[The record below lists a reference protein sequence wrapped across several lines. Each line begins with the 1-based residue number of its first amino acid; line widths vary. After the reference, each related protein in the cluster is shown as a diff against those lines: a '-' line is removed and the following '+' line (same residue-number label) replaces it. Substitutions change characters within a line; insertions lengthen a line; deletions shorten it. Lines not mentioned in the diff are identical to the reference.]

1 MYYFLIIELK
11 LNFIELKL
19 NYGIE
24 YCYNRLA
31 ILWLSSSL
39 ILKKYLYA
47 SFFFQLLKI

>member
-1 MYYFLIIELK
+1 MSFSAEWQ

-31 ILWLSSSL
+31 IPNAVFFRFGL
-39 ILKKYLYA
+39 ILV
-47 SFFFQLLKI
+47 SCSMMSDFH